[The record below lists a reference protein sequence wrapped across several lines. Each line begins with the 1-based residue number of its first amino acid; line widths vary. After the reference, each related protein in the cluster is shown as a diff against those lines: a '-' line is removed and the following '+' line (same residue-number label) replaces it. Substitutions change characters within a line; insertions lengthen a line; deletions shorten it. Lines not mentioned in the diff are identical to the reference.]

1 MCKRVESRSGPV
13 RTQKSTGKSA
23 MVQCIRLHTNNCR
36 TRAGESKGVFM
47 FSYLLRWGWFGELR
61 ARKGQQRAR
70 VEAPNPKGSWH
81 ALLETLTAVSTSIQV
96 SWLHNTPAPSSTPQ
110 VSHIRVPS
118 LKNACQTPSSMLPT
132 TNAPISNYVTIPTRW
147 GSSTYAPWKL
157 GRPPRRPL

>member
-1 MCKRVESRSGPV
+1 MCRRIRCVEFRSRHMH
-13 RTQKSTGKSA
+13 TQKSTGTSA

-36 TRAGESKGVFM
+36 TRAGESRAYSCSRTRWVGVVW
-47 FSYLLRWGWFGELR
+47 RI
-61 ARKGQQRAR
+61 ACN
-70 VEAPNPKGSWH
+70 VCGSKLQIPRIL
-81 ALLETLTAVSTSIQV
+81 ACASGTLTTVSTSIQV

-110 VSHIRVPS
+110 VSRIRVPS

-132 TNAPISNYVTIPTRW
+132 TNASISNYVTILTRW